1 MRSILLACSVLL
13 SLDLARAAD
22 VYKWVDAQG
31 VTHFGAQPPQ
41 GVAATRIDLTTARP
55 AEQQPLGE
63 QPLPKL
69 DSESPADEQQAIDA
83 KVRQQ
88 VAQREA
94 RRRQYCLEV
103 RTNLA
108 ELQNN
113 PRVRVE
119 ENGQLRRLG
128 EDERQLRI
136 EQAQKAIA
144 EHCAP

>member
-1 MRSILLACSVLL
+1 MRPIILAGSLLL
-13 SLDLARAAD
+13 SLDLAAAAD

-41 GVAATRIDLTTARP
+41 GVASARISTATARP
-55 AEQQPLGE
+55 AEQKPLAE

-69 DSESPADEQQAIDA
+69 DSESPSDAQKAIDE

-94 RRRQYCLEV
+94 ERREYCLNV

-113 PRVRVE
+113 PRVRIE
-119 ENGQLRRLG
+119 ENGEMRRIG
-128 EDERQLRI
+128 EDERQTRI
-136 EQAQKAIA
+136 EQAKKTIA
-144 EHCAP
+144 ENCDR